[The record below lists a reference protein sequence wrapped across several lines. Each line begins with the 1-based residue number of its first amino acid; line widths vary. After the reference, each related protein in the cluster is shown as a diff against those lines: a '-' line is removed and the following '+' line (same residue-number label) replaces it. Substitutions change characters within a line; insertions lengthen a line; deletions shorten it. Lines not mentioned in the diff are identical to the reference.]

1 MTGHGERVGGLWL
14 EVTGSG
20 EPVVLLHGAGT
31 DSRLW
36 DGVVPALARRHTVIR
51 YDGRGL
57 GRSDD
62 PTRPYRDVDDL
73 RAVLDYVGVDRA
85 ALVGLS
91 MGGEATLD
99 FALAEPDRVT
109 SLALVGTSV
118 SGWDWPRT
126 PELAAYD
133 QARRDGD
140 ADLLA
145 TLELDIWAG
154 LGSGSPGGA
163 LIERMVTDNARRRV
177 GAEAYALFPDED
189 ALPRLATIAVPTLVL
204 WGVHDHPEI
213 GVIARRLLA
222 EMPGA
227 TGEPVPDGD
236 HYLPLRTPGHLSEL
250 LLQHLA

>member
-14 EVTGSG
+14 EVTGAG
-20 EPVVLLHGAGT
+20 EPVVLLHGAGM

-36 DGVVPALARRHTVIR
+36 DGVVPELAGRHTVIR
-51 YDGRGL
+51 YDARGL
-57 GRSDD
+57 GRSDQ
-62 PTRPYRDVDDL
+62 PTGPYLDVDDL
-73 RAVLDYVGVDRA
+73 RTVLDHVRVDRA

-91 MGGEATLD
+91 MGGETALD
-99 FALAEPDRVT
+99 FALAEPGRVA

-133 QARRDGD
+133 RARGDGA

-145 TLELDIWAG
+145 TLELEIWAG
-154 LGSGSPGGA
+154 LGNGPPGGA
-163 LIERMVTDNARRRV
+163 LIERMVVDNARRRV
-177 GAEAYALFPDED
+177 GAEAYALFPAED

-204 WGVHDHPEI
+204 WGEHDHPEI
-213 GVIARRLLA
+213 AVIARRLLV

-227 TGEPVPDGD
+227 TGEPVPDAD
-236 HYLPLRTPGHLSEL
+236 HYLPLRTPDHLTEQL
-250 LLQHLA
+250 LRHLA